1 MHCSSVSVWGAVLEE
16 DLNTP
21 RVLGTTPAPVCDVL
35 TTEADAA
42 R

>member
-21 RVLGTTPAPVCDVL
+21 RVLGTAPSPACDVL